1 MSEQSMMIRLDH
13 LEEMASNAADVHDVR
28 ELNAEIC
35 AIRARLSALE
45 SAQPAPAEAEPIL
58 FYGKPLKDASI
69 ELMLRFYEHTENL
82 CHREIIVNEIT
93 RRTAAKDA
101 DDAR

>member
-45 SAQPAPAEAEPIL
+45 SAQPAPAEAKSNLPRALQKFAIWL
-58 FYGKPLKDASI
+58 D
-69 ELMLRFYEHTENL
+69 RF
-82 CHREIIVNEIT
+82 EINDDC
-93 RRTAAKDA
+93 AAKDA
-101 DDAR
+101 ADAI